1 MQRNE
6 RAWLLDM
13 LVSAR
18 EALALAADLSYAEF
32 AEDRR
37 SQLAILKS
45 VETVGEAASRVSEDT
60 REAHPQI
67 PWREIVGMRHRLV
80 HAYFDIDLRLVWDTV
95 ARDLPALIDRLE
107 PLVPPGGME
116 DETWEDMR

>member
-1 MQRNE
+1 MQRDE

-13 LVSAR
+13 LVSA
-18 EALALAADLSYAEF
+18 
-32 AEDRR
+32 
-37 SQLAILKS
+37 
-45 VETVGEAASRVSEDT
+45 

-67 PWREIVGMRHRLV
+67 PWREIVGMRHRFV

-107 PLVPPGGME
+107 PLFPPGGME

>member
-1 MQRNE
+1 MQRDE

-18 EALALAADLSYAEF
+18 EALALAAGLSYAEF

-67 PWREIVGMRHRLV
+67 PWRETVGMRHRLI

-95 ARDLPALIDRLE
+95 G
-107 PLVPPGGME
+107 PPGVDRPVGAVVPAG
-116 DETWEDMR
+116 RHGR